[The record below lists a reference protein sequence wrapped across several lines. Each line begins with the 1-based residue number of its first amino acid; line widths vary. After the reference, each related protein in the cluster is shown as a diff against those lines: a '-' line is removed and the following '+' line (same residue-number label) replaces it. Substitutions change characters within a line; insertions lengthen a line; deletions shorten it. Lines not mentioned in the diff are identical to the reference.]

1 MKKQYSKPEIMF
13 ESFTLS
19 VNIAGDCDVITTTMA
34 QNVCGYLD
42 PRDPTG
48 TMVFNSSISG
58 CQRIENDENSTIC
71 YHNPTPTSN
80 IFNS

>member
-42 PRDPTG
+42 PRDPTR

-58 CQRIENDENSTIC
+58 CKRVEESDSVC
-71 YHNPTPTSN
+71 YHNPTETSN
-80 IFNS
+80 LFNS